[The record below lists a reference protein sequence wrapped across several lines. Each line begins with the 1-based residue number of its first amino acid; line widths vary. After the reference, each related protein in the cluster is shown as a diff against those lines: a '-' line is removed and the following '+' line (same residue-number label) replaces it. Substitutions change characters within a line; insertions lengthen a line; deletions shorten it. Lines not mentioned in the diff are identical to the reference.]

1 MRQNGNIKSNTF
13 YNPNEI
19 KNPPPVNL
27 TDDGRDSE
35 MEKYLRGEGIPTQV
49 AQASI

>member
-1 MRQNGNIKSNTF
+1 MKQNGNIKSNTY

-19 KNPPPVNL
+19 KNPLPVNL

-35 MEKYLRGEGIPTQV
+35 MEKYIRGAGTPTQ
-49 AQASI
+49 ATYAFI